1 MTGVNVEIREDA
13 ATGCT
18 ITKKEAG
25 KMPFYPA
32 TLYNGCG
39 REDHSTV
46 GHLW

>member
-1 MTGVNVEIREDA
+1 MTGVDVEIREDA

-25 KMPFYPA
+25 KMPLHPA
-32 TLYNGCG
+32 TLYNDGG

-46 GHLW
+46 GHSW